1 MKNILTTKELE
12 KHVHTLYGRIKRLAQ
27 SDGVY
32 RELND
37 YFDVGTPRGIDGSF
51 CYSDEKGY
59 HYGVNERGQL
69 ITNFTTQSLVE
80 IVYAVISSEIL
91 WMAHDYERQ
100 HRIMG
105 EDSRR
110 QLFQKMMKYWN
121 TIGGD
126 YAERAKQDINE
137 TLIKAP
143 FID

>member
-1 MKNILTTKELE
+1 MNNIFTTKELE
-12 KHVHTLYGRIKRLAQ
+12 KHIHTLYDRIKPLAQ
-27 SDGVY
+27 ADGVY
-32 RELND
+32 RSLDD
-37 YFDVGTPRGIDGSF
+37 YFDTGTPRGFDGSF

-59 HYGVNERGQL
+59 HYGVNERGKL

-80 IVYAVISSEIL
+80 IVFAVLEEEIL

-100 HRIMG
+100 HRIPG

-110 QLFQKMMKYWN
+110 QLFQKMMQYWN
-121 TIGGD
+121 RIGGE
-126 YAERAKQDINE
+126 YAARAGQDIKG